1 MEKTRVAIIG
11 TGNISNAHMEGYN
24 SMPDTVELAACCDID
39 RDKAEAYAKRYGF
52 PKVYTDYNEML
63 AEVKP
68 DAVSVRRMRRP
79 SPHRQ
84 SPASD
89 AASASSARGTPS
101 IRMRPSPR
109 CRPAPTSSVRSR
121 WR

>member
-68 DAVSVRRMRRP
+68 TP
-79 SPHRQ
+79 SL
-84 SPASD
+84 
-89 AASASSARGTPS
+89 SARGTPS